1 MPSFIRQGASVTAS
15 VLEAAA
21 GALRQ
26 LADTE
31 AASQSAEER
40 PAERPAAE
48 PAPSTTAT
56 KNPRPAPAT
65 RSRISNPKAAR
76 KVRSRQG

>member
-31 AASQSAEER
+31 A
-40 PAERPAAE
+40 
-48 PAPSTTAT
+48 TAT